1 MGFSPI
7 FGDFPPSINSCGHKG
22 KIFPLINKNH
32 FRSLKKAKSS
42 FEVRFLISFPKP
54 EIFIKNGK
62 VFLSIFDDF
71 HIFFSFF
78 PLSIKNCGDETK
90 NFSQINK
97 DHFRSLKKAESS
109 FEVGF
114 WISLLKP
121 EIFQKNEIF
130 IFHQQLV
137 FFVDLVIFVFKAC
150 PTSN

>member
-1 MGFSPI
+1 MRKWKDFGLFLDFFLGWKIPFLKSGKRRNQIWSRILNISSQTGDIWQKLNMGFSSI
-7 FGDFPPSINSCGHKG
+7 FGDFPPSINSCGHERK
-22 KIFPLINKNH
+22 F
-32 FRSLKKAKSS
+32 
-42 FEVRFLISFPKP
+42 FL
-54 EIFIKNGK
+54 
-62 VFLSIFDDF
+62 L
-71 HIFFSFF
+71 
-78 PLSIKNCGDETK
+78 
-90 NFSQINK
+90 INK